1 MSYII
6 KSPEE
11 LKDPFLCY
19 CVFQRFM
26 KEAGED
32 YIDYNECIVNGTPL
46 LFWMLG
52 KGYISDKETEE
63 VLERSNG
70 KYIYI
75 QDVLKDDAIFKESF
89 GDTEIGLAKLYS
101 ILAEYMCQISEFRQR
116 LYDSVNNNA
125 TGFIDDKFYKD
136 ENGISLACII
146 SDENMVESKLYSL
159 EELKCMTVYEF
170 DDLSYKDQFN
180 AVRNLTIKES
190 DSVKEK
196 YS

>member
-26 KEAGED
+26 EEAGED
-32 YIDYNECIVNGTPL
+32 YIDYNERIVNGTPL

-52 KGYISDKETEE
+52 KEYISDKEIEE
-63 VLERSNG
+63 VLERRNG

-75 QDVLKDDAIFKESF
+75 QDVLQDDSIFKESY
-89 GDTEIGLAKLYS
+89 GGTEIGSAKSYS

-125 TGFIDDKFYKD
+125 TGFENHEFYKD
-136 ENGISLACII
+136 ENEISLACII
-146 SDENMVESKLYSL
+146 SDENMIESKLHSL
-159 EELKCMTVYEF
+159 EKLKCMTVYEF

-180 AVRNLTIKES
+180 AVRNLTIKEA
-190 DSVKEK
+190 DGIEEK

>member
-19 CVFQRFM
+19 CIFQRFM
-26 KEAGED
+26 EEAGED
-32 YIDYNECIVNGTPL
+32 YIDYNERIVNGTPL

-75 QDVLKDDAIFKESF
+75 QDVLK
-89 GDTEIGLAKLYS
+89 IGSAKSYS

-125 TGFIDDKFYKD
+125 TWFENHEFYKD
-136 ENGISLACII
+136 ENEISLACII
-146 SDENMVESKLYSL
+146 SDENMIESKLHSL
-159 EELKCMTVYEF
+159 EKLKNMTVYEF

-180 AVRNLTIKES
+180 AVRNLTIKEA
-190 DSVKEK
+190 DGIEEK

>member
-6 KSPEE
+6 KSPDD

-19 CVFQRFM
+19 CVFHRFM
-26 KEAGED
+26 EEAGED

-63 VLERSNG
+63 VLEKSNG
-70 KYIYI
+70 KYIYVSDI
-75 QDVLKDDAIFKESF
+75 LKDDVIFKESY
-89 GDTEIGLAKLYS
+89 GDTSIGSVKSYS

-136 ENGISLACII
+136 EDGISLACII
-146 SDENMVESKLYSL
+146 SDENMIESKLYSL
-159 EELKCMTVYEF
+159 EELKNMTVYEF
-170 DDLSYKDQFN
+170 DNLSYKDQFN
-180 AVRNLTIKES
+180 AVRNLTIEES
-190 DSVKEK
+190 DSVEEK
-196 YS
+196 YE

>member
-1 MSYII
+1 M
-6 KSPEE
+6 E
-11 LKDPFLCY
+11 
-19 CVFQRFM
+19 
-26 KEAGED
+26 EAGED

-70 KYIYI
+70 KYIYVSDI
-75 QDVLKDDAIFKESF
+75 LKDDVIFKESY
-89 GDTEIGLAKLYS
+89 GDTSIGSVKSYS

-136 ENGISLACII
+136 EDGISLACII
-146 SDENMVESKLYSL
+146 SDENMIESKLYSL
-159 EELKCMTVYEF
+159 EELKNMTVYEF
-170 DDLSYKDQFN
+170 DNLSYKDQFN
-180 AVRNLTIKES
+180 AVRNLTIEES
-190 DSVKEK
+190 DSVEEK
-196 YS
+196 YE

>member
-6 KSPEE
+6 KSPDD

-26 KEAGED
+26 EEAGED

-52 KGYISDKETEE
+52 KGYISNKEIEE
-63 VLERSNG
+63 VLERRNG

-75 QDVLKDDAIFKESF
+75 QDVLQDDSIFKESC
-89 GDTEIGLAKLYS
+89 GDTSIGSVKSYS
-101 ILAEYMCQISEFRQR
+101 ILAEYMCQIYEFRQR

-125 TGFIDDKFYKD
+125 TGFENYEFYKD

-146 SDENMVESKLYSL
+146 SDENMIESKLYSL
-159 EELKCMTVYEF
+159 EELKNMTVYEF
-170 DDLSYKDQFN
+170 DNLSYKDQFN
-180 AVRNLTIKES
+180 AVRNLTIQEA
-190 DSVKEK
+190 DSIRRK

>member
-1 MSYII
+1 
-6 KSPEE
+6 
-11 LKDPFLCY
+11 
-19 CVFQRFM
+19 
-26 KEAGED
+26 
-32 YIDYNECIVNGTPL
+32 IVNGTPL

-89 GDTEIGLAKLYS
+89 GGTAIGSAKSYS

-125 TGFIDDKFYKD
+125 TWFENHEFYKD
-136 ENGISLACII
+136 ENEISLACII
-146 SDENMVESKLYSL
+146 SDENMIESKLHSL
-159 EELKCMTVYEF
+159 EKLKCMTVYDF
-170 DDLSYKDQFN
+170 YDLSYKDQFN
-180 AVRNLTIKES
+180 AVRNLTIKEA
-190 DSVKEK
+190 DGMEEK
-196 YS
+196 YN

>member
-11 LKDPFLCY
+11 LKNPFLCY
-19 CVFQRFM
+19 CVFQRFIE
-26 KEAGED
+26 EAGED
-32 YIDYNECIVNGTPL
+32 YIDYNEHIVNGTPL

-52 KGYISDKETEE
+52 KGYISDKEIEE
-63 VLERSNG
+63 VLERRNG

-75 QDVLKDDAIFKESF
+75 QDVLQDDSIFKESY
-89 GDTEIGLAKLYS
+89 GGTEIGSAKSYS

-125 TGFIDDKFYKD
+125 TGFENHEFYKD
-136 ENGISLACII
+136 ENEISLACII
-146 SDENMVESKLYSL
+146 SDENMIESKLYFL
-159 EELKCMTVYEF
+159 EELKNMTVYEF
-170 DDLSYKDQFN
+170 DNLSYKDQFN
-180 AVRNLTIKES
+180 SVRNLTIKEA
-190 DSVKEK
+190 DSIEEK

>member
-26 KEAGED
+26 EEAGED

-52 KGYISDKETEE
+52 KGYISNKEIEE
-63 VLERSNG
+63 VLERRNG

-75 QDVLKDDAIFKESF
+75 QDVLQDDSIFKESC
-89 GDTEIGLAKLYS
+89 GDTSIGSAKSYS

-136 ENGISLACII
+136 EDGISLACII
-146 SDENMVESKLYSL
+146 SDKNMIESKLYSL
-159 EELKCMTVYEF
+159 EELKDMTVYEF

-180 AVRNLTIKES
+180 AVRNLTIKEA

-196 YS
+196 YE

>member
-6 KSPEE
+6 KSSDE

-19 CVFQRFM
+19 CVFHRFM
-26 KEAGED
+26 EEAGED

-63 VLERSNG
+63 VLKRSNG
-70 KYIYI
+70 RYIYVSDI
-75 QDVLKDDAIFKESF
+75 LKDDAIFKESY
-89 GDTEIGLAKLYS
+89 GDTSIGSVKSYI

-136 ENGISLACII
+136 EDGISLACII
-146 SDENMVESKLYSL
+146 SDENMIESKLYSL
-159 EELKCMTVYEF
+159 EELKNMTVYEF
-170 DDLSYKDQFN
+170 DNLSYKDQFN
-180 AVRNLTIKES
+180 AVRNLTIEES
-190 DSVKEK
+190 DSVEEK

>member
-26 KEAGED
+26 EEAGED
-32 YIDYNECIVNGTPL
+32 YIDYNERIVNGTPL

-63 VLERSNG
+63 VLERANG

-75 QDVLKDDAIFKESF
+75 QDALKDDAIFKESF
-89 GDTEIGLAKLYS
+89 GDTEIGSAKSYS

-116 LYDSVNNNA
+116 LYDSVNDNA
-125 TGFIDDKFYKD
+125 TGFMNEKFYKD
-136 ENGISLACII
+136 ENGVSLACII
-146 SDENMVESKLYSL
+146 SDENMIESKLYSL

-180 AVRNLTIKES
+180 AVRNLTIEES
-190 DSVKEK
+190 DSIEEK

>member
-26 KEAGED
+26 EEAGED
-32 YIDYNECIVNGTPL
+32 YIDYNERIVNGTPL

-63 VLERSNG
+63 VLDKANG

-75 QDVLKDDAIFKESF
+75 QDILQDDLIFKESY
-89 GDTEIGLAKLYS
+89 GCTEIRSVKSYS
-101 ILAEYMCQISEFRQR
+101 ILAEYMSQISEFRQR
-116 LYDSVNNNA
+116 LYDSVNDNA
-125 TGFIDDKFYKD
+125 TWFENDKFYKD
-136 ENGISLACII
+136 ENGVSLACII
-146 SDENMVESKLYSL
+146 SDENMVESKLYTL
-159 EELKCMTVYEF
+159 EELKGMTVYEF

-180 AVRNLTIKES
+180 TVRNLTIKEA
-190 DSVKEK
+190 DSVEDK
-196 YS
+196 YN

>member
-19 CVFQRFM
+19 CVFSRFM

-32 YIDYNECIVNGTPL
+32 YIDYNEHIVNGTPL

-63 VLERSNG
+63 VLNKSNG
-70 KYIYI
+70 KYIYVSDI
-75 QDVLKDDAIFKESF
+75 LKDDIIFKESY
-89 GDTEIGLAKLYS
+89 GDTSIGSAKSYS

-116 LYDSVNNNA
+116 LYDSVNDNA
-125 TGFIDDKFYKD
+125 TGFMDEKFYKD

-146 SDENMVESKLYSL
+146 SDENMIESKLYSL
-159 EELKCMTVYEF
+159 KELKCMTVYEF

-180 AVRNLTIKES
+180 AVRNLTIK
-190 DSVKEK
+190 K
-196 YS
+196 